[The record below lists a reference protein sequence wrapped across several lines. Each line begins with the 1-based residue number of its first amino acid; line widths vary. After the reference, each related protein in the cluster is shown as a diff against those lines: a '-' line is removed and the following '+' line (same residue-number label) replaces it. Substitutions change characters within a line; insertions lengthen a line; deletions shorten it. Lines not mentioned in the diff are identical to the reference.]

1 MDREQSY
8 RTMTGHPDVA
18 EMGERFEA
26 ISGSPSAVITDALLV
41 VAGLWLA
48 ISAWVVHFHDS
59 VPNVVVSNL
68 VIGLAVAVMGMG
80 QAMRPRTMVPLGW
93 ATFLAGVWIIVS
105 PWVIQQSTIGLGLL
119 LTNVITGGVIAL
131 LGLVG
136 AGMSVAVK
144 RRAAHGRW

>member
-8 RTMTGHPDVA
+8 RTMTGHPDVV
-18 EMGERFEA
+18 EMSERFEA

-68 VIGLAVAVMGMG
+68 VIGLVLVP
-80 QAMRPRTMVPLGW
+80 RPQPT
-93 ATFLAGVWIIVS
+93 
-105 PWVIQQSTIGLGLL
+105 
-119 LTNVITGGVIAL
+119 
-131 LGLVG
+131 
-136 AGMSVAVK
+136 
-144 RRAAHGRW
+144 AA